1 MSNDIPIC
9 KDLIMDVPSHTAAA
23 VADSACNSDPIV
35 VREVTCPEYGE
46 YVGCVKWFS
55 NNIGYGFVTVYTDG
69 EMKGRDVFV
78 HHSGVKPLNSNYKT
92 LQKGEYISFDLGAS
106 DNGKQA
112 INVTGVYGGPLMC
125 DHRPNFQKVT
135 VCAPASSCFSNM
147 NGGGRNGGSDH
158 TS

>member
-1 MSNDIPIC
+1 MSVDVQPTQDVT
-9 KDLIMDVPSHTAAA
+9 KDVIGE
-23 VADSACNSDPIV
+23 CPIV
-35 VREVTCPEYGE
+35 VTDPVCNSVPIVVQEVNCSVHGE

-78 HHSGVKPLNSNYKT
+78 HHSGVKPLNSNYRT

-125 DHRPNFQKVT
+125 DHRSNFQQES
-135 VCAPASSCFSNM
+135 APNPRSDGFTAVRSRRRGANHSAS
-147 NGGGRNGGSDH
+147 
-158 TS
+158 